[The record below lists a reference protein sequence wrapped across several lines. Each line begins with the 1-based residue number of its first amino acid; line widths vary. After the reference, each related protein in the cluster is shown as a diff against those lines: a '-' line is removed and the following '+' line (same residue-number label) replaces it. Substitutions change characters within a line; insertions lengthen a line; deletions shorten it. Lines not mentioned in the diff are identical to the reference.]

1 MVLHSNIELTSIL
14 KTLIPISNLSKD
26 NIELIVSSSSLKAVS
41 KGNIVFSEGD
51 NDDYAFYLLKGELKL
66 ISTDNTDFRI
76 YSETDGARY
85 PLAQF
90 QPRQYTAKAEEDSL
104 ILCIDKT
111 LLDSLLID
119 CTSSKP
125 FGQVAV

>member
-76 YSETDGARY
+76 YSEDRW
-85 PLAQF
+85 
-90 QPRQYTAKAEEDSL
+90 R
-104 ILCIDKT
+104 T
-111 LLDSLLID
+111 LSI
-119 CTSSKP
+119 SPVSASAIYRKSRRG
-125 FGQVAV
+125 FFNSMHR